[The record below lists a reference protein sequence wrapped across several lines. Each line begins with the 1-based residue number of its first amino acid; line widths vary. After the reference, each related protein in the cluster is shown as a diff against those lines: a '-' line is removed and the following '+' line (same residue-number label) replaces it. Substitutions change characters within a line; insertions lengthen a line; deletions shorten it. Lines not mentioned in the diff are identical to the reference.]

1 MKGFKISKKQVI
13 CFAHDAAYANSKYLA
28 KKTVSVKILKDR
40 ANEIALN
47 PKHDWYQRGLARRT
61 KSDKQTQSE
70 YKWSA
75 TSTFSQTSDLK
86 NWKKGKS
93 IRGLRIIFGQ
103 LI

>member
-13 CFAHDAAYANSKYLA
+13 CFAHDAAYAYSKYLA

>member
-47 PKHDWYQRGLARRT
+47 PKHDWYKMGLARMMLN
-61 KSDKQTQSE
+61 
-70 YKWSA
+70 
-75 TSTFSQTSDLK
+75 FL
-86 NWKKGKS
+86 
-93 IRGLRIIFGQ
+93 IRK
-103 LI
+103 

>member
-13 CFAHDAAYANSKYLA
+13 CFAHDAAYANSKDLA
-28 KKTVSVKILKDR
+28 KKNVKILKDR

-93 IRGLRIIFGQ
+93 IRGLRIIFGH

>member
-75 TSTFSQTSDLK
+75 TSTFSPTSDLK